1 MLIYHVALPADW
13 AKYKGRPSYQT
24 ESLQSEGFIHCSYS
38 NQLSGVLK
46 RYFSNAAKVVVL
58 TIDTEKLRSKLIAET
73 STGGDTFPHI
83 YGRLNHDAI
92 VSAEERDLRST
103 SDSLADFA

>member
-38 NQLSGVLK
+38 NQLAGVLK

-83 YGRLNHDAI
+83 YGRLNHGAI
-92 VSAEERDLRST
+92 VSAEERDLRPT
-103 SDSLADFA
+103 SDPLADFA

>member
-1 MLIYHVALPADW
+1 MLIYHVTLPANW
-13 AKYKGRPSYQT
+13 AKYQDRPSYQT

-38 NQLSGVLK
+38 SQLQGVLK
-46 RYFSNAAKVVVL
+46 RYFSNASKVVVL

-73 STGGDTFPHI
+73 STAGEVFPHV

-103 SDSLADFA
+103 SDSLEDFA

>member
-24 ESLQSEGFIHCSYS
+24 ESLQSEGFIHCSYP

-92 VSAEERDLRST
+92 VSADERDLRST